1 MDEQISTASLIENLD
16 EFSGTKTDQ
25 GPPLDEQ
32 SNKAVNEFQAPI
44 STQIQLE
51 NVHQSE
57 NFINNIND
65 QSNVNYQEEHNTEN
79 VTNLDSKQS
88 NQISDINFLTNTDE
102 IETFTKKQP
111 PHSNDTQFANNKSE
125 EPLVATKVAEDTT
138 MNSSENSV
146 QMNEIEISNH
156 TKATNDE
163 ANQNVT
169 IETQLVTDLKVDN
182 TLNEVKHDSNSEP
195 NETSVNVEMNC
206 DESNTNEKNV
216 AENKQIESSSS
227 SAQVLSNLENSIM
240 TVSNEQNVDDSNDAV
255 AAVVA
260 AVEQSVAAKAV
271 TGNEVNGKTTTATP
285 KSVKKKARTSS
296 PNKPTTGNQ
305 SSTVNNHLT
314 NGSLNNSMNND
325 SMNNNTSPN
334 SAQKR
339 RKKDP
344 HAPKAPL
351 NGYLVYFNEERA
363 EMRSKNP
370 QMSFGELTKIIAAK
384 WKDLPVEDKQK
395 YINEADVDKERY
407 NKEMVDYKN
416 SNAYKQYLKDNSLG
430 KVNKNGEIETNSHHN
445 EPAAQQSISSTT
457 NVTNG
462 EGPNL
467 NWLQQETNIAGFDVP
482 IFTEE
487 FIEYSKGREQEM
499 RQLRKDI
506 AEMEK
511 QNSVLHNHIE
521 NIKQSTNKIESD
533 IERFKNSNNQ
543 MQKNADLFRQTIL
556 HCFNNIALP
565 NTQEYPTPNNID
577 DYIMKTY
584 AILNATM
591 QSENS
596 NESAY
601 SLNRQFANHVKSV
614 FSKINFSSLFESV

>member
-1 MDEQISTASLIENLD
+1 MDEQISTASLIENLS
-16 EFSGTKTDQ
+16 EFSSKTDQ

-32 SNKAVNEFQAPI
+32 PNKEVNEFQAPI
-44 STQIQLE
+44 STENQLE

-57 NFINNIND
+57 NFINNTIND

-79 VTNLDSKQS
+79 ATNLDSKQS

-102 IETFTKKQP
+102 IETFTKKQS
-111 PHSNDTQFANNKSE
+111 PHSNDTQFETNKSE
-125 EPLVATKVAEDTT
+125 EPLVATKVAEDTNV
-138 MNSSENSV
+138 NSSENSV
-146 QMNEIEISNH
+146 QINETESSNH
-156 TKATNDE
+156 TKAINDE
-163 ANQNVT
+163 VNQNVT
-169 IETQLVTDLKVDN
+169 TETQLVPELVEN
-182 TLNEVKHDSNSEP
+182 TLNEVKHDSNAEP
-195 NETSVNVEMNC
+195 NETSANVEMNC
-206 DESNTNEKNV
+206 DESNKNENDLG
-216 AENKQIESSSS
+216 ENKQTESTS
-227 SAQVLSNLENSIM
+227 SAHVLSNLENSIM

-260 AVEQSVAAKAV
+260 AVEQSVAAKAAS
-271 TGNEVNGKTTTATP
+271 GNEVNGKTATATP

-296 PNKPTTGNQ
+296 PNKPTIGNQ
-305 SSTVNNHLT
+305 SSTVNNHLN

-325 SMNNNTSPN
+325 SMNNTSPN

-407 NKEMVDYKN
+407 NKEMADYKN
-416 SNAYKQYLKDNSLG
+416 SSSYKQYLKDNSLA
-430 KVNKNGEIETNSHHN
+430 KVNKNGEIETNSHHH
-445 EPAAQQSISSTT
+445 EPSASHSMSSTT
-457 NVTNG
+457 NMTNG

-467 NWLQQETNIAGFDVP
+467 NWLQQENNIAGFDVP

-499 RQLRKDI
+499 RQLRKEI

-511 QNSVLHNHIE
+511 QNNVLHNHIE